1 MEHEAILKIE
11 LNTKSKYLTEKKPEN
26 HFETTDYYIFYKIS
40 KFQLKHRKLGQK
52 LGKIKNMATEELQL
66 IQQN

>member
-1 MEHEAILKIE
+1 M
-11 LNTKSKYLTEKKPEN
+11 KSKYRTEKKPEN
-26 HFETTDYYIFYKIS
+26 HFETTDHYIFDKIR
-40 KFQLKHRKLGQK
+40 KFQLKHRELGQK